1 MAEGDIDLGVA
12 DAVALGPDGTM
23 LAAGDTE
30 GAVRFVDLRTGAA
43 ATASGR
49 HDGAVTGAQFSAD
62 GDFLV
67 TLGGDANAIV
77 WDVARRAAG
86 ERLEGHAGRLLAA
99 ALDGRA
105 TTLHTA
111 GLDSSVITWDLVG
124 DRRLGRPFDAGTG
137 IGQEGAGYPATAM
150 APDGRTL
157 VADEGRGRLTL
168 VDTSNLTPRRLTIAG
183 SASPVNAPAFVA
195 GGRIAIAGYD
205 GLLALV
211 DPRTGRI
218 ERRLR
223 GHRDV
228 VFSPQTSAD
237 GSVLVTTGLDATL
250 RRWDA
255 RTARPVGP
263 PIRLDGPPGGHA
275 RLSPDGRTV
284 VVPLEAGT
292 IDVYDVASRRR
303 LERLNVDGG
312 SVLAAAFSPDG
323 RLVTG
328 GSEDGR
334 VRVFSTED
342 WRPLAPA
349 FQAHAGFVFGVEVS
363 PDGRRLL
370 TSGTDGQVRLW
381 DRGTQRPI
389 GAPLPGPRNVA
400 AVAFFAHGG
409 THVYAVFAN
418 GRGYRWDVRSR
429 AWNAHA
435 CGVAGRQLTRTEWA
449 AVLPGRDYA
458 PAC

>member
-1 MAEGDIDLGVA
+1 M
-12 DAVALGPDGTM
+12 
-23 LAAGDTE
+23 
-30 GAVRFVDLRTGAA
+30 
-43 ATASGR
+43 
-49 HDGAVTGAQFSAD
+49 
-62 GDFLV
+62 
-67 TLGGDANAIV
+67 
-77 WDVARRAAG
+77 
-86 ERLEGHAGRLLAA
+86 
-99 ALDGRA
+99 
-105 TTLHTA
+105 
-111 GLDSSVITWDLVG
+111 
-124 DRRLGRPFDAGTG
+124 
-137 IGQEGAGYPATAM
+137 
-150 APDGRTL
+150 
-157 VADEGRGRLTL
+157 
-168 VDTSNLTPRRLTIAG
+168 
-183 SASPVNAPAFVA
+183 
-195 GGRIAIAGYD
+195 
-205 GLLALV
+205 
-211 DPRTGRI
+211 
-218 ERRLR
+218 
-223 GHRDV
+223 
-228 VFSPQTSAD
+228 
-237 GSVLVTTGLDATL
+237 
-250 RRWDA
+250 
-255 RTARPVGP
+255 
-263 PIRLDGPPGGHA
+263 
-275 RLSPDGRTV
+275 

-381 DRGTQRPI
+381 DRATQRPI

-418 GRGYRWDVRSR
+418 GRGYRWDVRFP
-429 AWNAHA
+429 AWNTHA